1 MNRRWLLLPILLSVF
16 STLIFTACTSSPSGP
31 YTVRNDGA
39 PPPVI
44 GPDDVLDA
52 VPRADPILS
61 AGNKSP
67 YKVNGVSYEIMQ
79 DASVYRER
87 GIASWYGTKFHG
99 HKTSNGEIYDLYR
112 ATAAH
117 KTLPIPSY
125 VKVTNLANG
134 RSVVV
139 RVNDRGPFHPDRVID
154 LSYAAAVKL
163 DYMADGTAEVEV
175 EVVQVAGVEDR
186 RGAAGGDYRYLQ
198 VGAFGLAPSA
208 QRLQAELAAFL
219 TFPVNINTVN
229 SGQSTLYRV
238 RVGPITDHE
247 ALAQVQRRL
256 EQMGYN
262 SVQPLP

>member
-1 MNRRWLLLPILLSVF
+1 MNRTWALLAVVLSV
-16 STLIFTACTSSPSGP
+16 LLFTACSLSPSGR
-31 YTVRNDGA
+31 YAARHDGA

-67 YKVNGVSYEIMQ
+67 YSVNGITYEVMQ
-79 DASVYRER
+79 SAAAYRER
-87 GIASWYGTKFHG
+87 GTASWYGTKFHG
-99 HKTSNGEIYDLYR
+99 YKTSNGEVYDLYR

-125 VKVTNLANG
+125 AKVTNLRNG

-154 LSYAAAVKL
+154 LSYGAAVKL
-163 DYMADGTAEVEV
+163 GFMAEGTTQVEV
-175 EVVQVAGVEDR
+175 EVLRVAGVEDR
-186 RGAAGGDYRYLQ
+186 RGLPGGDYRYLQ
-198 VGAFGLAPSA
+198 VGAFGYEPSA
-208 QRLQAELAAFL
+208 QRLQSELAAFL
-219 TFPVNINTVN
+219 AFPVNINTVN
-229 SGQSTLYRV
+229 SRQSKLYRV
-238 RVGPITDHE
+238 RIGPIADHE
-247 ALAQVQRRL
+247 ALAQVQRQL
-256 EQMGYN
+256 KQMGYN

>member
-1 MNRRWLLLPILLSVF
+1 MNRRWALLTILLS
-16 STLIFTACTSSPSGP
+16 TLFFTACTSSPSGR
-31 YTVRNDGA
+31 YTVRDDGA
-39 PPPVI
+39 PPSVI
-44 GPDDVLDA
+44 GPEDVLDA
-52 VPRADPILS
+52 IPRADPILS

-67 YKVNGVSYEIMQ
+67 YKINGVTYEVMQ
-79 DASVYRER
+79 DANAYRER

-134 RSVVV
+134 RSVVA

-163 DYMADGTAEVEV
+163 DYMADGTAEVEI
-175 EVVQVAGVEDR
+175 EVVPVAGVEDR
-186 RGAAGGDYRYLQ
+186 RGAPGGDYRYLQ
-198 VGAFGLAPSA
+198 VGAFGYQPSA
-208 QRLQAELAAFL
+208 QRLQSELAAFL

-229 SGQSTLYRV
+229 SGQSALYRV
-238 RVGPITDHE
+238 RVGPIADHE
-247 ALAQVQRRL
+247 ALAQVQRQL

>member
-1 MNRRWLLLPILLSVF
+1 MNRRWALLTILLSMLF
-16 STLIFTACTSSPSGP
+16 FTACTSSPSGR
-31 YTVRNDGA
+31 YTVSDDGA
-39 PPPVI
+39 PPSVI
-44 GPDDVLDA
+44 GPEDVLDA

-61 AGNKSP
+61 SGNKSP
-67 YKVNGVSYEIMQ
+67 YKINGVTYEVMQ
-79 DASVYRER
+79 NTSAYRER

-99 HKTSNGEIYDLYR
+99 HETSNGEIYDLYR

-125 VKVTNLANG
+125 VRVTHIANG
-134 RSVVV
+134 RSVVA

-163 DYMADGTAEVEV
+163 GYMAQGTAEVEIELIKV
-175 EVVQVAGVEDR
+175 EGVEDR
-186 RGAAGGDYRYLQ
+186 RGSPGGDYRYLQ
-198 VGAFGLAPSA
+198 VGAFGHQPSA
-208 QRLQAELAAFL
+208 QRLHAELAAFL

-229 SGQSTLYRV
+229 SDQGSLYRV
-238 RVGPITDHE
+238 RVGPIADHE
-247 ALAQVQRRL
+247 ALAQVQRQL